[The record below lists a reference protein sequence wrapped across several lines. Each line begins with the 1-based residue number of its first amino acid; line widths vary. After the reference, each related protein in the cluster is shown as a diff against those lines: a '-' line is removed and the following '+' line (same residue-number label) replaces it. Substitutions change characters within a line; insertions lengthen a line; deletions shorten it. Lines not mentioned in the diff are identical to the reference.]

1 MITAAKKNTIRLWT
15 PDEVEKAIELRL
27 AGQSWAAIASELGR
41 DKSTVRHKI
50 APAIRKQMPIM
61 DPLDGRPGYES
72 RDTIADMDWE
82 AILNDIEDCRERGR
96 LVHYGVRSLD
106 LALETLIVLT
116 PSERRGFIQRA
127 ADKINELERR
137 GSY

>member
-1 MITAAKKNTIRLWT
+1 MIAAAKKNTIRLWT

-50 APAIRKQMPIM
+50 APAIRKQMPVM

-96 LVHYGVRSLD
+96 LVHYGVRT
-106 LALETLIVLT
+106 LETLIVLT